1 MVELP
6 LEYFGWLAA
15 TLIAYCVLT
24 QLVKTIYMR
33 RFARW
38 L

>member
-1 MVELP
+1 V
-6 LEYFGWLAA
+6 YFGWLAA
-15 TLIAYCVLT
+15 TVVAYCVLA
-24 QLVKTIYMR
+24 QIVKVMYMR